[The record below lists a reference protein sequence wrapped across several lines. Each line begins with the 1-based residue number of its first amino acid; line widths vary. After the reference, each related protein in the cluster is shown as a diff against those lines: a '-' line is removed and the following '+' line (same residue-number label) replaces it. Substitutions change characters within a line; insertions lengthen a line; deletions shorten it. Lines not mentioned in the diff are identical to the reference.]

1 MLPSLCG
8 QSRPREGA
16 GQLPVLLLD
25 LGPLPYQL
33 AANRQER
40 LVGSSARERVFAMFT
55 KLTDTNKAAI
65 FSVLVLCLSLGAA
78 LLIRFLELPPGLAF
92 WSLWSCTPTVAA
104 LIMLLVVT
112 REGYSREGWKS
123 LGLHRLGLSVWW
135 IAFGATLLITVA
147 ASAIVWATPLASFVV
162 PEGGILNAV
171 INFLI
176 QVGILVLSFSL
187 GEEIGM
193 RGYLQPR
200 LMSLGR
206 TRALL
211 LVGLVWATWHM
222 PLYYFVAKLFP
233 VGNVLL
239 FVPLFYGTIVA
250 ASFFFGYLRIYTGSI
265 WPASIAHAV
274 HNTAWSTLG
283 AFTVTSSAGLV
294 NLYLVGD
301 YGILILIGT
310 VIGAIWV
317 GYYLRSGMNQAQEGG
332 VVVPEVSPTPAATA
346 APK

>member
-1 MLPSLCG
+1 
-8 QSRPREGA
+8 
-16 GQLPVLLLD
+16 
-25 LGPLPYQL
+25 
-33 AANRQER
+33 
-40 LVGSSARERVFAMFT
+40 MFT

-78 LLIRFLELPPGLAF
+78 LVIRFLELPPGLAM
-92 WSLWSCTPTVAA
+92 WTLWSITPTVAA

-112 REGYSREGWKS
+112 RDGYSKEGWKS
-123 LGLHRLGLSVWW
+123 LGLHRLGLNVWW

-147 ASAIVWATPLASFVV
+147 ASAVVWATPLASFTM
-162 PEGGILNAV
+162 PEGGILNVV

-176 QVGILVLSFSL
+176 SFAIAAL
-187 GEEIGM
+187 TFALAEEIGM

-211 LVGLVWATWHM
+211 LVGLVWGTWHM

-250 ASFFFGYLRIYTGSI
+250 ASFLFGYLRIYTGSI
-265 WPASIAHAV
+265 WPASIAHSV
-274 HNTAWSTLG
+274 HNAAWGVLGLLTA
-283 AFTVTSSAGLV
+283 TSSPALV

-301 YGILILIGT
+301 YGILILVGV
-310 VIGAIWV
+310 VIGAMWV
-317 GYYLRSGMNQAQEGG
+317 GYFLRSGINEAQSGG
-332 VVVPEVSPTPAATA
+332 EAHQVTATPAATA
-346 APK
+346 ASR

>member
-1 MLPSLCG
+1 
-8 QSRPREGA
+8 
-16 GQLPVLLLD
+16 
-25 LGPLPYQL
+25 
-33 AANRQER
+33 
-40 LVGSSARERVFAMFT
+40 MFT

-65 FSVLVLCLSLGAA
+65 FSVLVLCLSVGAA

-92 WSLWSCTPTVAA
+92 WTLWSSTPTVAA

-112 REGYSREGWKS
+112 RDGYSREGWKS
-123 LGLHRLGLSVWW
+123 LGLHRLGLNVWW

-147 ASAIVWATPLASFVV
+147 ASAIVWATPLASFTI
-162 PEGGILNAV
+162 PEGGIINAV

-176 QVGILVLSFSL
+176 GFAIAVLTFSL
-187 GEEIGM
+187 AEEIGM

-206 TRALL
+206 RRALFV
-211 LVGLVWATWHM
+211 VGLVWATWHM
-222 PLYYFVAKLFP
+222 PLYYFVAKFLP

-250 ASFFFGYLRIYTGSI
+250 ASFFFGYMRIYTGSI

-283 AFTVTSSAGLV
+283 AFTVTSSPVLV

-301 YGILILIGT
+301 YGILILVGV

-317 GYYLRSGMNQAQEGG
+317 GHYLRRGMDEAQQAEA
-332 VVVPEVSPTPAATA
+332 VPQMPPTPAASSV
-346 APK
+346 PR

>member
-1 MLPSLCG
+1 
-8 QSRPREGA
+8 
-16 GQLPVLLLD
+16 
-25 LGPLPYQL
+25 
-33 AANRQER
+33 
-40 LVGSSARERVFAMFT
+40 MFT

-65 FSVLVLCLSLGAA
+65 FSVLVLCMAVGAA
-78 LLIRFLELPPGLAF
+78 LLIRMLGLTPGYAMF
-92 WSLWSCTPTVAA
+92 ALWMSTPTVAT
-104 LIMLLVVT
+104 LVMLLVVT
-112 REGYSREGWKS
+112 REGYSKEGWKS
-123 LGLHRLGLSVWW
+123 LGLHRLGLNVWW

-147 ASAIVWATPLASFVV
+147 ASAVVWATPLASFTM
-162 PEGGILNAV
+162 PESGILNTV

-176 QVGILVLSFSL
+176 SFAIAAL
-187 GEEIGM
+187 TFALAEEIGM

-211 LVGLVWATWHM
+211 VVGLVWATWHM

-250 ASFFFGYLRIYTGSI
+250 ASFFFGYLRIYTGST
-265 WPASIAHAV
+265 WPASIAHAA
-274 HNTAWSTLG
+274 HNTAWTTLG
-283 AFTVTSSAGLV
+283 AFTVTSSPVLV

-301 YGILILIGT
+301 YGILILVGV

-317 GYYLRSGMNQAQEGG
+317 GYYLRSGMNQAQQAGA
-332 VVVPEVSPTPAATA
+332 VVPEVPPTPSAAA

>member
-1 MLPSLCG
+1 
-8 QSRPREGA
+8 
-16 GQLPVLLLD
+16 
-25 LGPLPYQL
+25 
-33 AANRQER
+33 
-40 LVGSSARERVFAMFT
+40 MFT
-55 KLTDTNKAAI
+55 KLTDTSKAAI

-78 LLIRFLELPPGLAF
+78 LVIRFLELPPGLAM
-92 WSLWSCTPTVAA
+92 WTLWSCTPTVAA

-112 REGYSREGWKS
+112 REGYSKEGWKS
-123 LGLHRLGLSVWW
+123 LGLHRLGLNVWW

-147 ASAIVWATPLASFVV
+147 ASAVVWATPLVSFTM
-162 PEGGILNAV
+162 PEGGILNVV

-176 QVGILVLSFSL
+176 SFAITAL
-187 GEEIGM
+187 TFTLAEEIGM

-211 LVGLVWATWHM
+211 VVGLVWATWHM
-222 PLYYFVAKLFP
+222 PLYYFVAPLFP

-274 HNTAWSTLG
+274 HNAVWNVVG
-283 AFTVTSSAGLV
+283 AFTLITVSSVLV
-294 NLYLVGD
+294 DVYLVGD
-301 YGILILIGT
+301 FGLLILIGT
-310 VIGAIWV
+310 ALGAIWF
-317 GYYLRSGMNQAQEGG
+317 GHRYKSGMDQAQSGAE
-332 VVVPEVSPTPAATA
+332 VPRVAPVPPSAPATSAR
-346 APK
+346 